1 MEKKLQ
7 KTISYRFSLICTA
20 RFMPSLLSIFVD
32 NFAEEIYK
40 LNVITNMMVKNVKNS
55 ELSRKLVSAVL
66 KTQVLKMI
74 Q

>member
-7 KTISYRFSLICTA
+7 KTISYRFSLIYTA

>member
-7 KTISYRFSLICTA
+7 KTISDRFSLIYTA

-32 NFAEEIYK
+32 NFAEEIHK